1 MSTLPSMSWSRYA
14 CQNPVG
20 TLRAGPEAAGTRA
33 VAGKRA
39 LCSQRAL
46 YAALRAILPQPARP
60 VPCSLSPNPPNGGGG
75 GLAER
80 EIRDMEERLSGRF
93 WTVGVSGRSA
103 VVVSSR
109 SPRDRTQQ
117 KTLTGRSGAS
127 LGDVGVELVGEVGGP
142 VADGRCQAGS
152 GMARSRARARLNWV
166 SQGQR
171 LGRCRVRRR
180 AERVSRP
187 AREKNRRRRVLVVT
201 SCSPRPMRAAQRA
214 RLWAS
219 TPYRVRAGSAPP
231 ARRRWR
237 RNDPT
242 GDGSTRHRT

>member
-1 MSTLPSMSWSRYA
+1 
-14 CQNPVG
+14 
-20 TLRAGPEAAGTRA
+20 
-33 VAGKRA
+33 
-39 LCSQRAL
+39 
-46 YAALRAILPQPARP
+46 
-60 VPCSLSPNPPNGGGG
+60 
-75 GLAER
+75 
-80 EIRDMEERLSGRF
+80 MEERLSGRF

-127 LGDVGVELVGEVGGP
+127 LGDVGVAGGGGGP

-171 LGRCRVRRR
+171 SGRCRVRRR

-201 SCSPRPMRAAQRA
+201 RCSPRPMRA
-214 RLWAS
+214 
-219 TPYRVRAGSAPP
+219 V
-231 ARRRWR
+231 
-237 RNDPT
+237 
-242 GDGSTRHRT
+242 